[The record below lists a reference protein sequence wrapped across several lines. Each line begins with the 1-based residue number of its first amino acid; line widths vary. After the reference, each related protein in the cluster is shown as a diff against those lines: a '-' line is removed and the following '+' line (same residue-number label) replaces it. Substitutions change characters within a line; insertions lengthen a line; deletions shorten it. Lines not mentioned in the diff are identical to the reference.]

1 MQAKGG
7 GSIVTIGWDQAEVG
21 MEGDSGEL
29 FAATKG
35 AVMAFTRSLARSLA
49 PSVRAN
55 CVAPGW
61 VRTKWGAGA
70 SEEWQKRA
78 IRESVL
84 GRWGTPADIAAAVR
98 FLVSPD
104 AGFVTG
110 QVVAVNGGFR
120 RA

>member
-1 MQAKGG
+1 M
-7 GSIVTIGWDQAEVG
+7 
-21 MEGDSGEL
+21 
-29 FAATKG
+29 
-35 AVMAFTRSLARSLA
+35 
-49 PSVRAN
+49 
-55 CVAPGW
+55 
-61 VRTKWGAGA
+61 
-70 SEEWQKRA
+70 
-78 IRESVL
+78 L